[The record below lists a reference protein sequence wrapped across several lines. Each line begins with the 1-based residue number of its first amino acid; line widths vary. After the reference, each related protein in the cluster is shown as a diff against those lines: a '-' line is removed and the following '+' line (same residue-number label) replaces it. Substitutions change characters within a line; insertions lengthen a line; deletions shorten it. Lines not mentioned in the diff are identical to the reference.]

1 MSGITITFAII
12 ALMVFLFVTNWL
24 PVAVTALGASL
35 LLYATGVLPADQ
47 ALAGFGDPTVLFIGS
62 LFVVSA
68 SLDASGV
75 TAWAGQLLTRHAG
88 QSAHRM
94 LLLTLV
100 LSAGLAALI
109 GVSGAVSALLPVVV
123 LAAVRS
129 GRSPS
134 RLMMPLAFAAHA
146 GSMLVLTG
154 SLVNVLISNAKQD
167 IGLAG
172 LRFFDLTVIG
182 IPLLAGTVVIML
194 LLSER
199 LVPERSGRAIP
210 EDFSRHSRTLADQ
223 YRLFDGL
230 FHLEITAKSALVG
243 SSILAIELG
252 NEPELSLI
260 GVQPMQANAAPGR
273 DVLAIGDILL
283 LRGEE
288 KAVDRFAEEKL
299 LMRRR
304 EEASEISSTDVRDA
318 LFNTRYGFAEV
329 VIPPR
334 SSLIGQ
340 AMFPGMLTPSGD
352 LMVLAVQRRGKNLP
366 PRETTLAAGDTVLLQ
381 GKWAALDEHLRDP
394 DVLVVDQ
401 PDLVRRQAVEFGA
414 NGKIVLAVL
423 AILVLILATGAVP
436 RAIAGLTVA
445 CVLVGAGVL
454 KIEEAYGAINWTAL
468 ILIASLIP
476 LSTAMYQTG
485 AAQMMAAGLVDLV
498 GNASPY
504 ALLAALFILTAMLCQ
519 LISSTASALILIPVA
534 ISAAGEVGVS
544 PRTAL
549 VTVAVAAAASFL
561 TPVASSVNLMVQ
573 GPGGYRFT
581 DYWRLGL
588 PLTIWFFL
596 VGVFLV
602 PVFWPF

>member
-1 MSGITITFAII
+1 
-12 ALMVFLFVTNWL
+12 
-24 PVAVTALGASL
+24 
-35 LLYATGVLPADQ
+35 
-47 ALAGFGDPTVLFIGS
+47 
-62 LFVVSA
+62 
-68 SLDASGV
+68 
-75 TAWAGQLLTRHAG
+75 
-88 QSAHRM
+88 
-94 LLLTLV
+94 
-100 LSAGLAALI
+100 
-109 GVSGAVSALLPVVV
+109 
-123 LAAVRS
+123 
-129 GRSPS
+129 
-134 RLMMPLAFAAHA
+134 
-146 GSMLVLTG
+146 
-154 SLVNVLISNAKQD
+154 
-167 IGLAG
+167 
-172 LRFFDLTVIG
+172 
-182 IPLLAGTVVIML
+182 
-194 LLSER
+194 
-199 LVPERSGRAIP
+199 
-210 EDFSRHSRTLADQ
+210 
-223 YRLFDGL
+223 
-230 FHLEITAKSALVG
+230 
-243 SSILAIELG
+243 
-252 NEPELSLI
+252 
-260 GVQPMQANAAPGR
+260 
-273 DVLAIGDILL
+273 
-283 LRGEE
+283 
-288 KAVDRFAEEKL
+288 
-299 LMRRR
+299 
-304 EEASEISSTDVRDA
+304 
-318 LFNTRYGFAEV
+318 
-329 VIPPR
+329 
-334 SSLIGQ
+334 
-340 AMFPGMLTPSGD
+340 MFPGMLTPSGD